1 MDFFMYCFVEIFFKK
16 ILLNQISVLIAPDAS
31 IPNSRASYSEYVS
44 LIVHIRGGNLFPQFK
59 GKCSSPSLVI

>member
-44 LIVHIRGGNLFPQFK
+44 LIS
-59 GKCSSPSLVI
+59 CSY